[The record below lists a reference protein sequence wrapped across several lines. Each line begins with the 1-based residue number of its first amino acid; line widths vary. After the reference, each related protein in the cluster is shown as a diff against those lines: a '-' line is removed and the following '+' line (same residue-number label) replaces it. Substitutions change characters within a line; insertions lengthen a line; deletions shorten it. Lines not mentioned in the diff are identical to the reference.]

1 LAHSTPQQKNFK
13 QNLAVVIF
21 SPANMKILVSGS
33 HGLVGKALIHSL
45 TTDGHEVLKLVR
57 NARAFGAPEI
67 EWHPNQGKIDA
78 QHLEGFD
85 VVVHLAGESIASGR
99 WTYSKKRAIR
109 ESRVNGT
116 ALLSEA
122 LTRLS
127 RPPSV
132 FLSASAIGYYG
143 NRGDELLTEQSAP
156 GEDFLS
162 SVCIGWENA
171 TKPAIEK
178 GIRTI
183 HARFGVILDTNGG
196 ALAQMLTPFRMGVG
210 GRIGSGKQ
218 WMSWIALEDVVNGLK
233 FLIADKSVQ
242 GPVNFVAPNP
252 VTNAEFTKT
261 LGRVLSRPTIFPVPA
276 FGARLAF
283 GELADALL
291 LSSQKVEPGV
301 LEDKGFLFSWPTL
314 EPALRHLLIRH

>member
-1 LAHSTPQQKNFK
+1 
-13 QNLAVVIF
+13 
-21 SPANMKILVSGS
+21 MKILVSGS
-33 HGLVGKALIHSL
+33 HGLVGKALIDSL

-57 NARAFGAPEI
+57 RERTFGAPEI
-67 EWHPNQGKIDA
+67 EWHPNHGQVDT

-85 VVVHLAGESIASGR
+85 AVVHLAGESIASGR
-99 WTYSKKRAIR
+99 WTDAKKRAIR
-109 ESRVNGT
+109 ESRTLGT
-116 ALLSEA
+116 SLLSEA
-122 LTRLS
+122 LTRLT

-143 NRGDELLTEQSAP
+143 NRGDELLTEKSAP
-156 GEDFLS
+156 GDDFLS
-162 SVCIGWENA
+162 SVCVDWENA
-171 TKPAIEK
+171 TKPAMEK

-183 HARFGVILDTNGG
+183 NTRFGIILDTNGG

-210 GRIGSGKQ
+210 GRVGDGKQ

-233 FLIADKSVQ
+233 FLIADKPVQ

-276 FGARLAF
+276 FAVRLAF

-291 LSSQKVEPGV
+291 LSSQNVDPTV
-301 LEDKGFLFSWPTL
+301 LQDNGFLFSWPTL
-314 EPALRHLLIRH
+314 EAALRHVLIRK